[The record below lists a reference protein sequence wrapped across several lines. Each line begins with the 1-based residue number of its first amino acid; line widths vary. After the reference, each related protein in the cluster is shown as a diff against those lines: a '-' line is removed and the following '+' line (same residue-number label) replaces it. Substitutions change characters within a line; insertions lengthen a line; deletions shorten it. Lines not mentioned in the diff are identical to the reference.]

1 VLRKQPEAVRQAIA
15 ARPHSR
21 RSLDQ
26 RLAIRFPPLQSLL
39 ARLVWKLPP
48 TSVLRRKMV
57 AYAARVLFESFNRG
71 DYEAAFAL
79 YHPLGETS
87 FPPQLASVGFESNT
101 RGRAERVLA
110 QRRWNAEWGEFR
122 NEPQEVIDLGDR
134 VLLLVH
140 LRGIGLSS
148 GAPFDT
154 EAAYLLAMSDGR
166 ATREQMFLDH
176 REALEAAG
184 LAEHP
189 LAEPGLTRRRSS

>member
-1 VLRKQPEAVRQAIA
+1 VRQAIA
-15 ARPHSR
+15 ARPQSR

-26 RLAIRFPPLQSLL
+26 RLAVRFPTLPPLL
-39 ARLVWKLPP
+39 ARMVWKLPP
-48 TSVLRRKMV
+48 KSSLRRKMV

-71 DYEAAFAL
+71 DLEVAFTL

-87 FPPQLASVGFESNT
+87 FPPKLVSVGFESNT
-101 RGRAERVLA
+101 RGRAERVSA

-140 LRGIGLSS
+140 LRGIGLGS
-148 GAPFDT
+148 GAHVDT
-154 EAAYLLAMSDGR
+154 EAAYLLVMSDGR
-166 ATREQMFLDH
+166 AIREQMFLDH

-184 LAEHP
+184 LSA
-189 LAEPGLTRRRSS
+189 RY